1 MTGKTLYERLGNY
14 NAISA
19 VVDAIMRR
27 MVEDARLSKYFIGH
41 GENSRKRLRQMQV
54 DMICEATGGP
64 CFYPGRDMKTTH
76 GGLGINGEEWQVM
89 ISHILTV
96 LEIFKVPEAEQK
108 EIMKIIS
115 NLKIDIV
122 EKP

>member
-1 MTGKTLYERLGNY
+1 
-14 NAISA
+14 
-19 VVDAIMRR
+19 
-27 MVEDARLSKYFIGH
+27 
-41 GENSRKRLRQMQV
+41 
-54 DMICEATGGP
+54 MICEATGGP

-76 GGLGINGEEWQVM
+76 RGLGINGEEWQVM

-115 NLKIDIV
+115 NLKKDIV